1 MPSSRNFLREPSLG
15 KALSGCDDTMTRIDL
30 IGRILVAAQF
40 ALIGWLIWPLTP
52 QAWSPPALALL
63 ACSASLGL
71 WTMFHN
77 RPGNFNIRPEPK
89 ARGRLVTGGPYRY
102 MRNPMYS
109 ALLLFAAAEV
119 VAYGDIWKIACWLIL
134 ALVLLAKVILEER
147 ALRAQ
152 FPGYAAYA
160 KRVRRFIPGVF

>member
-1 MPSSRNFLREPSLG
+1 MNRF
-15 KALSGCDDTMTRIDL
+15 ALA
-30 IGRILVAAQF
+30 GRLLVAAQF

-63 ACSASLGL
+63 AGAVALGL
-71 WTMFHN
+71 WTLFHN

-89 ARGRLVTGGPYRY
+89 ASGRLVTGGPYRY

-109 ALLLFAAAEV
+109 AVLLFAAAEV
-119 VAYGDIWKIACWLIL
+119 IAYADMWKIAAWLAL
-134 ALVLLAKVILEER
+134 ALVLLAKALLEER
-147 ALRAQ
+147 ALRVL

-160 KRVRRFIPGVF
+160 RRVRRFIPGVF

>member
-1 MPSSRNFLREPSLG
+1 MSRI
-15 KALSGCDDTMTRIDL
+15 AASGRL
-30 IGRILVAAQF
+30 LVALQF

-52 QAWSPPALALL
+52 QRWSPPALALL
-63 ACSASLGL
+63 ACAVLLGL
-71 WTMFHN
+71 WTLGHN

-89 ARGRLVTGGPYRY
+89 AAARLVTSGPYRLV
-102 MRNPMYS
+102 RNPMYS

-119 VAYGDIWKIACWLIL
+119 VAYGDLWKIACWLAL
-134 ALVLLAKVILEER
+134 ALVLLAKVLLEER
-147 ALRAQ
+147 ALRAL